1 MAKKI
6 KELDSMTLSEIKK
19 LKEKMEDEIREA
31 IWAIEKKYKAKYEF
45 GQLGVD
51 THTSFSDMEE
61 NPYLYV
67 DVKFYYDEEEV

>member
-6 KELDSMTLSEIKK
+6 KELDSMTLSEIKN
-19 LKEKMEDEIREA
+19 LKEQMEGEIREA
-31 IWAIEKKYKAKYEF
+31 IWAIEQKYKTKYEF

-51 THTSFSDMEE
+51 THTSFSDTED

>member
-1 MAKKI
+1 M
-6 KELDSMTLSEIKK
+6 D
-19 LKEKMEDEIREA
+19 DEIRDA